1 MNSSHKAGSDHAPGV
16 LVGIDGSA
24 DSERAFRAGLRIA
37 KQRDLPLR
45 LVGTFPRLV
54 VTDAYFVPI
63 MTEYLETS
71 MRETEQMLTGYAEQ
85 AEHAGLQVTI
95 RAGEGDPGG
104 TLVEE
109 SRSAEVAVVG
119 KRGRNRFAGRFL
131 GSVSSKLAAHGHC
144 PTLVVPQKWESE
156 SADQLL
162 AQSQDLPHGDAASAE
177 PVSQIEESGPRGHER
192 RDFANVTSHL
202 NFDSEVV
209 VGVDVSDSTAEV
221 VHIAGEAA
229 ALLDSPLTLLSAT
242 QLNPA
247 GHWYADSVE
256 QNLKVPNL
264 RQPYTEHLRD
274 SAQQV
279 ADEFPAV
286 TVRWQFFD
294 GSAAGVLSEASRT
307 AALVVVGTRGHGGF
321 AGLML
326 GSVSQAV
333 LNRSVCP
340 VLVVPAHKH

>member
-1 MNSSHKAGSDHAPGV
+1 MDSSHEVGSDHVPGV

-24 DSERAFRAGLRIA
+24 DSERAFRAGMRIA
-37 KQRDLPLR
+37 KQRNLPLR
-45 LVGTFPRLV
+45 LVGTFPKLV

-71 MRETEQMLTGYAEQ
+71 MKETEKMLTGYAER
-85 AEHAGLQVTI
+85 AEQSGVEVTI
-95 RAGEGDPGG
+95 RASEGDPGG

-109 SRSAEVAVVG
+109 SHSAELAVVG

-156 SADQLL
+156 STDQLL
-162 AQSQDLPHGDAASAE
+162 AQPQDLPHDDAAAAE
-177 PVSQIEESGPRGHER
+177 PVSQVEESGPRRYQR
-192 RDFANVTSHL
+192 REFANVTSDL

-221 VHIAGEAA
+221 VHAAGQAA
-229 ALLDSPLTLLSAT
+229 ALLDRPLTLLSAAP
-242 QLNPA
+242 LNPA

-256 QNLKVPNL
+256 HNLKVPNL
-264 RQPYTEHLRD
+264 RQPYAAHLRE
-274 SAQQV
+274 SAQRV
-279 ADEFPAV
+279 ADEFPTV

-294 GSAAGVLSEASRT
+294 GSAPGVLSEASRT

-340 VLVVPAHKH
+340 VLVVPAPK